1 MFENL
6 YIFVNSLTFIKDHQ
20 LSSYRL
26 YYKNLLF

>member
-20 LSSYRL
+20 LSS
-26 YYKNLLF
+26 